1 MRHSHMGFRQCFCG
15 LDLLIAVVAF
25 IILSLLFYMEVA
37 STVKSEAVSGSV
49 EYLAVSERGEIERSG
64 ATLVTIDQAHSK
76 TLPHRGIWIVV
87 FDPSKQ
93 HTLFLQ
99 RTRDHVTCGDS
110 WTFVGEHAKPFEE
123 YFDVAVRGLR
133 EELGLQLRDLL
144 ELKLVSEPIR
154 RLHLHYP
161 ISNRTDNQVR
171 YVTY

>member
-1 MRHSHMGFRQCFCG
+1 MGFRQCFCCLG
-15 LDLLIAVVAF
+15 PLIAVATF
-25 IILSLLFYMEVA
+25 IIISALSYFYMDAA
-37 STVKSEAVSGSV
+37 STVKPEAVSA
-49 EYLAVSERGEIERSG
+49 EYLAVSERGGVEKPG
-64 ATLVTIDQAHSK
+64 TTLVTIDQAHAK
-76 TLPHRGIWIVV
+76 KIPHRGIWVVV

-93 HTLFLQ
+93 YTLFLH

-123 YFDVAVRGLR
+123 YFDVAIRGLN

-161 ISNRTDNQVR
+161 TSNRTDNQVR
-171 YVTY
+171 YVL